1 MSSQA
6 GGSDPYRTVAECPE
20 GKIEISS
27 YNPDWRRQFDDEA
40 GRIRAALGT
49 VALSIE
55 HVGSTAVPGLAAKP
69 VIDIHLVVAD
79 AAREMNYAPS
89 LESAGYKMVIR
100 EPDWF
105 EHRMLKG
112 ETPSVNL
119 HVFSK
124 GCPEVDRVRL
134 FRDWLRESAEDAAL
148 YAETKRRLAAGNW
161 ASVQSDAD
169 AKQDVIGDIMAR
181 AHVWAAGRSDRENCC
196 ESRGGRRDVRRL
208 AG

>member
-49 VALSIE
+49 AALSIE

-79 AAREMNYAPS
+79 AAREKNYAPS

-105 EHRMLKG
+105 EHRMFEGK
-112 ETPSVNL
+112 TPRVNV

-124 GCPEVDRVRL
+124 RCPEVERVRL
-134 FRDWLRESAEDAAL
+134 FRDWLRQSAEDAAL

-161 ASVQSDAD
+161 TSVQSYAH
-169 AKQDVIGDIMAR
+169 AKQDVIDEIMAR
-181 AHVWAAGRSDRENCC
+181 ALAWVARRTDRGHGG
-196 ESRGGRRDVRRL
+196 GGRREV
-208 AG
+208 

>member
-6 GGSDPYRTVAECPE
+6 GGSDPCRTVAECPE

-49 VALSIE
+49 AALSIE

-105 EHRMLKG
+105 EHRMFEGK
-112 ETPSVNL
+112 TPRVNV

-124 GCPEVDRVRL
+124 RCPEVERVRL
-134 FRDWLRESAEDAAL
+134 FRDWLRQSAEDAAL

-161 ASVQSDAD
+161 TSVQSYAH
-169 AKQDVIGDIMAR
+169 AKQDVIDEIMAR
-181 AHVWAAGRSDRENCC
+181 ALAWAAGRSDREDCGVARV
-196 ESRGGRRDVRRL
+196 SRRKN
-208 AG
+208 